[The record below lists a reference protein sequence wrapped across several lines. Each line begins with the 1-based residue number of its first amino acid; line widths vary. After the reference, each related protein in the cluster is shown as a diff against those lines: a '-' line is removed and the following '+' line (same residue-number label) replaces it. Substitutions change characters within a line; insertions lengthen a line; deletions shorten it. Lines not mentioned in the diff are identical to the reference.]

1 MKGDIMNKRLKK
13 LIAATIGTVVLAG
26 AVIPVLPWEPTE
38 TALKWASS
46 GISKAQA
53 ASLEQVNSADEE
65 LIDQPAENVITNA
78 EVVLTDDKGEAKRV
92 VVGSV
97 GKETAAAVVDTAVV
111 NQLQQAVN
119 SGKHLWL
126 LDPVQVVKNNATK
139 YGFNARKDTFTLIS
153 KISASSKSKA
163 YVLVG
168 HGSQYYLAE
177 LTQPS
182 GKRVWQIVSIRE
194 VAVVTKPDKPVVRP
208 GIEGLDYKKVIKWQQ
223 NVDEGRELWRLDPM
237 QVAKKEGKQYYGLG
251 DNAQFT
257 IVRKLSSSAI
267 SRHGQIDLQVTQ
279 NGKNYTMT
287 LVRPFGS
294 DDGSIWTTYR
304 VYEAVV
310 QPGQPSSNVVFQTNA
325 YKNWHWYKQQYP
337 QDMGV
342 AVVYSRQLQA
352 KAQTVPQPV
361 LDSLANVDLTD
372 KVALLAYLG
381 GTSSKHDIGIEKV
394 TVKGNQMTVNVR
406 AKSPRLTDPDTRDL
420 TYPSDYVLVDRD
432 LFNVSGGMNVKFV
445 DQNGEV
451 LGKTTVTIR

>member
-26 AVIPVLPWEPTE
+26 VVIPMLPSEPTE

-53 ASLEQVNSADEE
+53 ASLEQVNPADEE
-65 LIDQPAENVITNA
+65 LIDQPAEKVITNA

-168 HGSQYYLAE
+168 HGNQYYLAE
-177 LTQPS
+177 LTQPRN
-182 GKRVWQIVSIRE
+182 KKIWQIVSIRE

-279 NGKNYTMT
+279 KGKKLY
-287 LVRPFGS
+287 
-294 DDGSIWTTYR
+294 DD
-304 VYEAVV
+304 
-310 QPGQPSSNVVFQTNA
+310 SS
-325 YKNWHWYKQQYP
+325 
-337 QDMGV
+337 
-342 AVVYSRQLQA
+342 
-352 KAQTVPQPV
+352 QTVWQ
-361 LDSLANVDLTD
+361 
-372 KVALLAYLG
+372 
-381 GTSSKHDIGIEKV
+381 
-394 TVKGNQMTVNVR
+394 R
-406 AKSPRLTDPDTRDL
+406 
-420 TYPSDYVLVDRD
+420 
-432 LFNVSGGMNVKFV
+432 
-445 DQNGEV
+445 
-451 LGKTTVTIR
+451 